1 LQREE
6 TMLRYVSVLIGS
18 GVVQNEYD
26 LTSVQLVF
34 LKLKGIKPVEV
45 QLKSNEKSR
54 DSGTPKRLSNRVINS
69 RESEGLGGF
78 SFDLPAE
85 QELVSDFGMQFELNL
100 EDE

>member
-1 LQREE
+1 
-6 TMLRYVSVLIGS
+6 
-18 GVVQNEYD
+18 
-26 LTSVQLVF
+26 
-34 LKLKGIKPVEV
+34 
-45 QLKSNEKSR
+45 
-54 DSGTPKRLSNRVINS
+54 VINS